1 MARRKKKDTLNF
13 KRCLEML
20 RSRDA
25 MTQEEGYFTLLPHV
39 NEYLDALITALQAEK
54 HLLMQRSLLELIAAS
69 GEPASFPVLL
79 EYFFASDDW
88 LQTWARSGLAELR
101 KTSGGRRILWQIH
114 FQGVE
119 IPPSVE
125 YTAADVRA
133 FQEYVAQ
140 LLAGE
145 RRDCAQQ

>member
-39 NEYLDALITALQAEK
+39 NEYLDSLITALQAETD
-54 HLLMQRSLLELIAAS
+54 LLMQQSLLELIAAS
-69 GEPASFPVLL
+69 GEPAAFPVLL
-79 EYFFASDDW
+79 EYFFASDHW
-88 LQTWARSGLAELR
+88 LQSWARSGLAELR

-119 IPPSVE
+119 ICSSVAH
-125 YTAADVRA
+125 TAADVQA
-133 FQEYVAQ
+133 LQDYVAQ
-140 LLAGE
+140 LLTGE
-145 RRDCAQQ
+145 CSTRAQQ

>member
-39 NEYLDALITALQAEK
+39 NEHLDALIAALQAEK
-54 HLLMQRSLLELIAAS
+54 NLLMRQSLLELVAAS
-69 GEPASFPVLL
+69 GDPASFPVLL
-79 EYFFASDDW
+79 ENFFASNDR
-88 LQTWARSGLAELR
+88 LQAWARSGLAELR

-114 FQGVE
+114 FHGVE
-119 IPPSVE
+119 IPPTVAH
-125 YTAADVRA
+125 TATDVQA
-133 FQEYVAQ
+133 LQDYVAQ
-140 LLAGE
+140 LLTEE
-145 RRDCAQQ
+145 RRDCVQP